1 MQWMKRAWATVSL
14 DDLYHNYQQ
23 IRGHVNS
30 SAKFMGVVKADA
42 YGHGAIAISRAL
54 AEFGADYL
62 AVSNLEEAIQIR
74 NAGID
79 LPVLILGYTPPGFAS
94 ELVYRNI
101 TQAVYSLEY
110 AQELSQALYGKDE
123 CLSVHLKIDTGM
135 ARIGFLSYDCEE
147 SLQAAIRVASLPGLT
162 VEGIFTHFS
171 SADSTAK
178 DAVYFTQSQYH
189 RFHHAIEYL
198 KDSGIDFQL
207 RHCCNSGAIIQYP
220 QYAMDMVRAGII
232 TYGLPASAEL
242 KNRLDLRPIMT
253 LQTVVSH
260 IKEIPQ
266 ESPVGYSRTYKTP
279 SIKRIATL
287 PIGYADGFSVALSG
301 QVSVLLRGKFCPVVG
316 RICMDMC
323 MIDITDAPEIQIGEI
338 VTVVGAGNSWDTI
351 ADLLQTIPYEVVCR
365 ISKRVPRVYTR
376 TGEEVDVLRYIC

>member
-1 MQWMKRAWATVSL
+1 MEWLKRTWATVSL
-14 DDLYHNYQQ
+14 DDLYHNYKQ
-23 IRGHVNS
+23 IREHIDGD
-30 SAKFMGVVKADA
+30 AKFMGVVKADA

-74 NAGID
+74 NAGIK
-79 LPVLILGYTPPGFAS
+79 LPILILGYTPPSFAP

-101 TQAVYSLEY
+101 TQTVYSFGY
-110 AQELSQALYGKDE
+110 AQELSQALCGMGE
-123 CLSVHLKIDTGM
+123 CLRIHLKIDTGM
-135 ARIGFLSYDCEE
+135 ARIGFLSYNSEQA
-147 SLQAAIRVASLPGLT
+147 LQAAARAASLSGLMA
-162 VEGIFTHFS
+162 EGIFTHFS
-171 SADSTAK
+171 SADSTAE
-178 DAVYFTQSQYH
+178 DAVSFTQLQYD
-189 RFHHAIEYL
+189 RFSHALDYL
-198 KDSGIDFQL
+198 KGLGVEFQL
-207 RHCCNSGAIIQYP
+207 RHCCNSGAIVHYP

-232 TYGLPASAEL
+232 TYGLPSSADL

-279 SIKRIATL
+279 SVKRIATL
-287 PIGYADGFSVALSG
+287 PIGYADGYSVALSG
-301 QVSVLLRGKFCPVVG
+301 QVKVLIRGKSYPVVG

-323 MIDITDAPEIQIGEI
+323 MIDITDALEIQVGEI
-338 VTVVGAGNSWDTI
+338 VTVVGSDNSWDNM
-351 ADLLQTIPYEVVCR
+351 ANLLHTIPYEVVCR

-376 TGEEVDVLRYIC
+376 NGEEVDILRYIC

>member
-1 MQWMKRAWATVSL
+1 MEWMRRTWATVSL

-23 IRGHVNS
+23 IREHIND
-30 SAKFMGVVKADA
+30 AKFMGVVKADA

-79 LPVLILGYTPPGFAS
+79 LPILILGYTPPGFAS

-101 TQAVYSLEY
+101 TQTVYSFEY
-110 AQELSQALYGKDE
+110 AQALSQAIYGKGE
-123 CLSVHLKIDTGM
+123 CLQIHLKIDTGM
-135 ARIGFLSYDCEE
+135 ARIGFLSYGSEQA
-147 SLQAAIRVASLPGLT
+147 LQEAAHVTALPGLMA
-162 VEGIFTHFS
+162 EGIFTHFS
-171 SADSTAK
+171 SADSTTE
-178 DAVYFTQSQYH
+178 DAVSFTQLQYD
-189 RFHHAIEYL
+189 RFNHALDYL
-198 KDSGIDFQL
+198 KGSGVEFQL
-207 RHCCNSGAIIQYP
+207 RHCCNSGAIVQYP

-232 TYGLPASAEL
+232 MYGLPASADL
-242 KNRLDLRPIMT
+242 KNRLDLRPVMM

-287 PIGYADGFSVALSG
+287 PIGYADGYSITLSG
-301 QVSVLLRGKFCPVVG
+301 QVKVSIRGKAYPVVG

-323 MIDITDAPEIQIGEI
+323 MIDITDAPEIQVGEI
-338 VTVVGAGNSWDTI
+338 VTVVGPDNSWDNM
-351 ADLLQTIPYEVVCR
+351 ADLLHTIPYEVVCR
-365 ISKRVPRVYTR
+365 ISKRVSRVYTR
-376 TGEEVDVLRYIC
+376 NNEEVDILRYIC